1 MDQPQK
7 TNAGFIVG
15 GIFSLLLIIIHVI
28 VDAVNYWSS
37 GYSAKV
43 LVEKREFG
51 YTGKKPLKR
60 EAL

>member
-1 MDQPQK
+1 MPSGLFLSDNK
-7 TNAGFIVG
+7 
-15 GIFSLLLIIIHVI
+15 
-28 VDAVNYWSS
+28 